1 MWQSDHPFNQSNKT
15 TERAAGVGVG
25 GDREEGW
32 TLQINL
38 KRGGG
43 WGLHKTG
50 GLGPLCQ
57 LWAH

>member
-15 TERAAGVGVG
+15 TERAVGVGVG

-57 LWAH
+57 L

>member
-15 TERAAGVGVG
+15 TERAVGVGVG
-25 GDREEGW
+25 DDREEGW
-32 TLQINL
+32 ALQINL

-43 WGLHKTG
+43 CLHKTG

-57 LWAH
+57 L